1 MSILKV
7 SAPTVRDISQTID
20 NGLSIYSIPKS
31 LRYIDKSG
39 SLVAPITIK
48 QESAQYITS
57 TIRFEADA
65 SFKTLQFYEKLR
77 LLGSVTLD
85 GPYSVGYYTD

>member
-1 MSILKV
+1 M
-7 SAPTVRDISQTID
+7 
-20 NGLSIYSIPKS
+20 
-31 LRYIDKSG
+31 
-39 SLVAPITIK
+39 K

-65 SFKTLQFYEKLR
+65 SFTALQFYEKLR

-85 GPYSVGYYTD
+85 GPYSAGYYTD

>member
-1 MSILKV
+1 M
-7 SAPTVRDISQTID
+7 
-20 NGLSIYSIPKS
+20 
-31 LRYIDKSG
+31 
-39 SLVAPITIK
+39 K

-85 GPYSVGYYTD
+85 GPYSAGYYTD